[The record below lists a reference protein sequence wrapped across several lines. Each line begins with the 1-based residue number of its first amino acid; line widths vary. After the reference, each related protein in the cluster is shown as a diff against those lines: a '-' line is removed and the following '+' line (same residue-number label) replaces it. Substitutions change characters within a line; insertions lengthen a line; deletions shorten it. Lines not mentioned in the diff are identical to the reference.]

1 MTEPSND
8 ASHFRQLLGYLD
20 YDPDNLQLMADAA
33 SAAVDEGDS
42 AAASG
47 LIDRYAAQAPL
58 PPAMLNLK
66 GIIAMSEGR
75 FEEAAASFA
84 GLRAGGAD
92 APALRFNHAWAL
104 TMAKDYEPALALLDD
119 DAVSAGPRGRRSRS
133 SCSTSS
139 NGSKRRS
146 NSAPPRPSSIRT
158 IRA

>member
-1 MTEPSND
+1 MKPPFAALPPAARLTRIEPIGLNFRLTGSDNLRTIQQFWGPRMIAMTEPSND
-8 ASHFRQLLGYLD
+8 ASHFHQLLGYLD

-75 FEEAAASFA
+75 FEEAASGCA
-84 GLRAGGAD
+84 RAPLQSCLGAD
-92 APALRFNHAWAL
+92 LGEGL
-104 TMAKDYEPALALLDD
+104 
-119 DAVSAGPRGRRSRS
+119 
-133 SCSTSS
+133 
-139 NGSKRRS
+139 
-146 NSAPPRPSSIRT
+146 
-158 IRA
+158 